1 VKRTLKGSAD
11 VDLRGRVRREEEEPM
26 RIVKIRLVGGPAGA
40 GIDLDVPDPGDF
52 LNYGGWKWSWAGKST
67 TGGRKLFAK
76 KPTSREEWQAV
87 LLIIGH
93 TGRDPRLS
101 ERMRPFMYG
110 AGNPAPPKHGRG
122 KLRRAARKNK

>member
-52 LNYGGWKWSWAGKST
+52 LNYGGWKWAE
-67 TGGRKLFAK
+67 AV
-76 KPTSREEWQAV
+76 REEAHV
-87 LLIIGH
+87 SGGVAGCPSH
-93 TGRDPRLS
+93 H
-101 ERMRPFMYG
+101 RP
-110 AGNPAPPKHGRG
+110 H
-122 KLRRAARKNK
+122 RA